1 MLLINTAKQAIKKST
16 MEKIFAK
23 KVESVDFMAKLQH
36 KAESTLKEYAI
47 SMDDFTD
54 YGKENIERDK
64 ATVEKLKTKF
74 QVEATEKEKEAKILA
89 DILEAI
95 ILEESET
102 SNWFGQNSSTTKV
115 SDYDD
120 YINHID
126 TIVEFTEEESANH
139 MALGIDATFST
150 DIKRKFDR
158 IKEEIEKGSL
168 AEAKYFS
175 SSFIKGRHIQIPRI
189 VVGADVKTIKELG
202 ELWLEKE
209 SKAEGRKREVKKELE
224 NHPVQFQ
231 LLKQMLLQAETFE
244 EYAQT
249 VNQPQVAD
257 IYARLKK
264 MIQKIYVG
272 KNPKQNDKGDYDNMI
287 DAIRMNLGS
296 FK

>member
-1 MLLINTAKQAIKKST
+1 

-23 KVESVDFMAKLQH
+23 KVESVDFIAKLRQ
-36 KAESTLKEYAI
+36 KAENTLKEYAI

-54 YGKENIERDK
+54 YGKDNIEKDK
-64 ATVEKLKTKF
+64 ATVERLKIRF
-74 QVEATEKEKEAKILA
+74 QTEATEKEKEAKILA

-95 ILEESET
+95 ILEESES

-126 TIVEFTEEESANH
+126 TIVEFTEEESASH

-150 DIKRKFDR
+150 DIKAKFDR

-189 VVGADVKTIKELG
+189 VIGADVKTIKELG
-202 ELWLEKE
+202 ELWLDKE
-209 SKAEGRKREVKKELE
+209 SRAEGRKREVKKELE

-231 LLKQMLLQAETFE
+231 LLKQILLQTETFE
-244 EYAQT
+244 KYAQT
-249 VNQPQVAD
+249 VNQPQISD

-264 MIQKIYVG
+264 MVQKIYAG
-272 KNPKQNDKGDYDNMI
+272 KDPKKNDKGDYDNMMDTI
-287 DAIRMNLGS
+287 KMNLES